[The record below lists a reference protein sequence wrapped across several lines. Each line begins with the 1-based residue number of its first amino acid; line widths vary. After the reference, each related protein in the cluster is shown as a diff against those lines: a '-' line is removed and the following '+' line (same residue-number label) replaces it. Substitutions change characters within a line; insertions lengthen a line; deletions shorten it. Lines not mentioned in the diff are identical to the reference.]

1 MNLSRP
7 DSLQTPFVALSALVV
22 LSISL
27 VTLPLPVQSTPDPQ
41 GTAECFSPAS
51 PDTAKVGFPAK
62 KGPYKIAFSN
72 SYFGNNW
79 RDEMLKIA
87 DGYVKEA
94 DVKQYIKEFKV
105 YNSGQD
111 VAQQIAQIRQAILSG
126 VDAIIV
132 NAAQPSGLDP
142 ILEEVAKRG
151 IVIVAF
157 DNTVTSKRAVNIN
170 NDQFQMG
177 KRWAEFL
184 AEQTKGKGTVLMV
197 RGLAGTPVDNQQASG
212 AKSVFEKYPGLKI
225 VEVYGNWDVGATQKA
240 VANALASTP
249 QIDGVWGTAACTGT
263 IQAFLQ
269 SSRPLVPMT
278 GECDNGFMR
287 LVAEKKVPAL
297 VIGQPPAMVAVAIRA
312 TIALLQGEQLP
323 KEISL
328 PLEEITT
335 EKMVAGQNFFPQL
348 PDGFVTDI
356 SIASCGIN
364 TSPSVFAK

>member
-1 MNLSRP
+1 
-7 DSLQTPFVALSALVV
+7 
-22 LSISL
+22 
-27 VTLPLPVQSTPDPQ
+27 
-41 GTAECFSPAS
+41 
-51 PDTAKVGFPAK
+51 
-62 KGPYKIAFSN
+62 
-72 SYFGNNW
+72 
-79 RDEMLKIA
+79 MLKIA
-87 DGYVKEA
+87 DGYVKES

-157 DNTVTSKRAVNIN
+157 DNSVTSKRAVNIN

-356 SIASCGIN
+356 SIPSCGIN

>member
-1 MNLSRP
+1 M
-7 DSLQTPFVALSALVV
+7 
-22 LSISL
+22 
-27 VTLPLPVQSTPDPQ
+27 
-41 GTAECFSPAS
+41 
-51 PDTAKVGFPAK
+51 
-62 KGPYKIAFSN
+62 
-72 SYFGNNW
+72 
-79 RDEMLKIA
+79 
-87 DGYVKEA
+87 
-94 DVKQYIKEFKV
+94 
-105 YNSGQD
+105 
-111 VAQQIAQIRQAILSG
+111 
-126 VDAIIV
+126 
-132 NAAQPSGLDP
+132 
-142 ILEEVAKRG
+142 
-151 IVIVAF
+151 IVAF

-177 KRWAEFL
+177 KKWAEFL

-297 VIGQPPAMVAVAIRA
+297 VIGQPLPWWRSLSVQRLPCFKESSCQRKSAFLWKKYDRENGGRPEFLPSATRRFCDGHQHTIVRHQYLAFGIRKVAQVFNAALVLRLRSMSEMYARVGKDVVHRLRGMFAFAIWDTWTRELFCAGISSGSSRSTTRSTRPRRRHRTGPGRPPGQQGWSGGAAEQPGWPAGPLFAAGLAWRRDAATGVAWRA
-312 TIALLQGEQLP
+312 GR
-323 KEISL
+323 
-328 PLEEITT
+328 
-335 EKMVAGQNFFPQL
+335 AGTL
-348 PDGFVTDI
+348 AWWHG
-356 SIASCGIN
+356 
-364 TSPSVFAK
+364 

>member
-7 DSLQTPFVALSALVV
+7 DSLKTPFVALSALVV

-27 VTLPLPVQSTPDPQ
+27 VTFPLPAQSTPDPQ

-87 DGYVKEA
+87 DDYVKES
-94 DVKQYIKEFKV
+94 DVRQYIKEFKV

-151 IVIVAF
+151 IVIVHL
-157 DNTVTSKRAVNIN
+157 I
-170 NDQFQMG
+170 
-177 KRWAEFL
+177 
-184 AEQTKGKGTVLMV
+184 
-197 RGLAGTPVDNQQASG
+197 
-212 AKSVFEKYPGLKI
+212 
-225 VEVYGNWDVGATQKA
+225 
-240 VANALASTP
+240 
-249 QIDGVWGTAACTGT
+249 
-263 IQAFLQ
+263 
-269 SSRPLVPMT
+269 
-278 GECDNGFMR
+278 
-287 LVAEKKVPAL
+287 
-297 VIGQPPAMVAVAIRA
+297 IR
-312 TIALLQGEQLP
+312 
-323 KEISL
+323 
-328 PLEEITT
+328 
-335 EKMVAGQNFFPQL
+335 
-348 PDGFVTDI
+348 
-356 SIASCGIN
+356 
-364 TSPSVFAK
+364 